1 MAQFKTGS
9 QELLTAG
16 QDIVNTGGEIDNILR
31 SLNSIIDGIGA
42 QWQGEAKN
50 AFDKLNERFDA
61 DAVKLNNAL
70 KEMAEQMTG
79 GAQLYIQ
86 QQEEQAA
93 EMSNVLSRLQ

>member
-1 MAQFKTGS
+1 MAKFATGS

-16 QDIVNTGGEIDNILR
+16 QDIVNTGGDIDGILR
-31 SLNSIIDGIGA
+31 SLNGIIDSIGA
-42 QWQGEAKN
+42 QWQGAAKN
-50 AFDKLNERFDA
+50 AFDTLNERFDA

-86 QQEEQAA
+86 QQEEQAS
-93 EMSNVLSRLQ
+93 EMSNVLGRLG